1 MIAGLK
7 VFPTSGVSPFPID
20 GATNTA
26 CRFGG
31 DQVLGTRGDHTHL
44 ISKVLYANLSQQF
57 LGSHP
62 SLEMNLGL
70 CTVWFFH
77 SKRDAGYSEWYSQ
90 WYEKYWMS
98 AIPNSGFMV
107 LAQDIRM
114 IAIISQ
120 ITIYY
125 TYYPSQ
131 CFKSHGSRRWL
142 RFAIDGGICSY
153 SEEDQSLLMVFGHEM
168 PWICATSL
176 LVFSSWHWQRMK
188 FKKLPFISIHDML
201 SHFDTPLLLTYPLT
215 WSISVLILNDWA
227 PNSFS
232 LVVSVVS
239 FWSFNSIIIYCCTRD
254 PLPYPTFPTEWIVR
268 CSKIYKL
275 STEKTMPWLTFGS
288 GSWHVRI
295 RVAPK

>member
-107 LAQDIRM
+107 LTQDIRM

-168 PWICATSL
+168 PWICAT
-176 LVFSSWHWQRMK
+176 
-188 FKKLPFISIHDML
+188 LPF
-201 SHFDTPLLLTYPLT
+201 
-215 WSISVLILNDWA
+215 W
-227 PNSFS
+227 S
-232 LVVSVVS
+232 LVPDTGKGWNLRSYHS
-239 FWSFNSIIIYCCTRD
+239 YPFMICYPTLTPHCYSHIHWHDRYRFWSSMTGPPILSRWLFQSFHSDLSI
-254 PLPYPTFPTEWIVR
+254 P
-268 CSKIYKL
+268 S
-275 STEKTMPWLTFGS
+275 
-288 GSWHVRI
+288 
-295 RVAPK
+295 